1 MAEGRSGRLAGGR
14 DARGEE
20 PGDDRNPGSRLSSR
34 RASWG
39 TGAGST
45 GTSSRK
51 SRRGRRTKTRCSR
64 PILCLQRGLNSA
76 CG

>member
-20 PGDDRNPGSRLSSR
+20 PGDDRNPGSRLSST

-39 TGAGST
+39 TGAGT
-45 GTSSRK
+45 YEKERV
-51 SRRGRRTKTRCSR
+51 
-64 PILCLQRGLNSA
+64 Q
-76 CG
+76 